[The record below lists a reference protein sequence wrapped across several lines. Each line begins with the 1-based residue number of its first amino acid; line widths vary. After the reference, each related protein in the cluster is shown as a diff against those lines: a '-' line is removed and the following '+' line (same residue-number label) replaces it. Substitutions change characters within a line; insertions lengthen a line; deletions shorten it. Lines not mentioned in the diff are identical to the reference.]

1 MTKNQTFKILIDIS
15 MTALFII
22 LLKAFDTGLEF
33 HEIAGLGI
41 LLLIA
46 VHNIMNISWIKN
58 VAKNI
63 FSNKIKQKTK
73 LMFGLNLL
81 LTLFILTIVITGIL
95 ISKVLF
101 TFISVGA
108 QDQLIFIHKTAS
120 YICLGLIGAHVL
132 VHAKYLAAIFKKLFL
147 NIKSRSVLVPLS
159 GFALTVLAV
168 TVTARQLYLG
178 TVEIPMKDITV
189 NPDSEYSYSAVSEET
204 TSIPQTEITEAAKIL
219 ETTEVPQS
227 TEAPKITVAPE
238 NTTVYNYVSESTS
251 DTTTSKITESTETKA
266 VSETTIQS
274 AQTSSEP
281 EISLEDYLGKL
292 FCTACPK
299 HCPLSNPRCGR
310 GEVQA
315 EQATAEYSSIYGQG

>member
-1 MTKNQTFKILIDIS
+1 MTKKQTFKILIDIS

-41 LLLIA
+41 FVMIA
-46 VHNIMNISWIKN
+46 VHNIMNVSWIKN

-63 FSNKIKQKTK
+63 FSDKIKLKTK

-108 QDQLIFIHKTAS
+108 QEQLIFIHKMSS
-120 YICLGLIGAHVL
+120 YICLGIIGAHIL
-132 VHAKYLAAIFKKLFL
+132 VHAKYLAAMFKKLFL
-147 NIKSRSVLVPLS
+147 NIKSRNVLVPLS
-159 GFALTVLAV
+159 GFALTVLVVA
-168 TVTARQLYLG
+168 VTARQLYLG
-178 TVEIPMKDITV
+178 TVEIPSESMTSKL
-189 NPDSEYSYSAVSEET
+189 DSEYSYSAVSEET
-204 TSIPQTEITEAAKIL
+204 TSILQTEVT
-219 ETTEVPQS
+219 ETTTAPQITSVPE
-227 TEAPKITVAPE
+227 T
-238 NTTVYNYVSESTS
+238 TTVYNQVSEVTS
-251 DTTTSKITESTETKA
+251 DTVPSKITESTQTK
-266 VSETTIQS
+266 VTSETTLQTT
-274 AQTSSEP
+274 QTSSEP
-281 EISLEDYLGKL
+281 KISLEDYLGKL

-310 GEVQA
+310 GEAQA
-315 EQATAEYSSIYGQG
+315 EKATAEYSSIYGQG

>member
-1 MTKNQTFKILIDIS
+1 MTKNQTFKIIIDIS

-33 HEIAGLGI
+33 HEMAGLGI
-41 LLLIA
+41 FALIII
-46 VHNIMNISWIKN
+46 HNVMNISWIKN

-63 FSNKIKQKTK
+63 FSDKIKLKTK
-73 LMFGLNLL
+73 LMFGLNML

-108 QDQLIFIHKTAS
+108 QEQLIFIHKISS
-120 YICLGLIGAHVL
+120 YICLGIIGAHIL
-132 VHAKYLAAIFKKLFL
+132 VHAKYLAAMFKKLFL

-159 GFALTVLAV
+159 GFALTVLVV

-178 TVEIPMKDITV
+178 TVEISADNITA

-204 TSIPQTEITEAAKIL
+204 TSIPQTEIAEIT
-219 ETTEVPQS
+219 ETTIVSQI
-227 TEAPKITVAPE
+227 TEAPKTTAAPE
-238 NTTVYNYVSESTS
+238 NTTVYNYVSEGAS
-251 DTTTSKITESTETKA
+251 DTLPSKITESTQTKA

-274 AQTSSEP
+274 TQTSAEP

>member
-1 MTKNQTFKILIDIS
+1 MTKNQTLKIIIDIS

-41 LLLIA
+41 FALILI
-46 VHNIMNISWIKN
+46 HNLMNISWIKN

-63 FSNKIKQKTK
+63 FSDKIKLKTK

-101 TFISVGA
+101 TFINVGA
-108 QDQLIFIHKTAS
+108 QEQLIFIHKMSS
-120 YICLGLIGAHVL
+120 YICLGIIGAHIL
-132 VHAKYLAAIFKKLFL
+132 VHAKYLAAMFKKLFI
-147 NIKSRSVLVPLS
+147 NIKIKNVFVPLS
-159 GFALTVLAV
+159 GFALTVFVVA
-168 TVTARQLYLG
+168 VTARQLYLG
-178 TVEIPMKDITV
+178 AVEIPSESMTSKL
-189 NPDSEYSYSAVSEET
+189 DSQYSYSAVSEET
-204 TSIPQTEITEAAKIL
+204 ASIPQTEIAETPETTALPQVTEAL
-219 ETTEVPQS
+219 
-227 TEAPKITVAPE
+227 KITAAPE

-251 DTTTSKITESTETKA
+251 DTVPSKITESTQTKA
-266 VSETTIQS
+266 ASETTIQTT
-274 AQTSSEP
+274 QTSADP

-310 GEVQA
+310 GEAQA

>member
-15 MTALFII
+15 MTSLFII

-41 LLLIA
+41 FVLIA

-63 FSNKIKQKTK
+63 FSDKIKLKTK
-73 LMFGLNLL
+73 LMFGLNML

-108 QDQLIFIHKTAS
+108 QEQLIFIHKISS
-120 YICLGLIGAHVL
+120 YICLGIIGAHIL
-132 VHAKYLAAIFKKLFL
+132 VHAKYLVAMFKKLLL

-159 GFALTVLAV
+159 GFALTVLVV

-178 TVEIPMKDITV
+178 TVEISADNITA

-204 TSIPQTEITEAAKIL
+204 TSIPQVKFI
-219 ETTEVPQS
+219 ETTEIPETTIVPQI
-227 TEAPKITVAPE
+227 TEAPKITAAPE
-238 NTTVYNYVSESTS
+238 NTTVYNCVSESTS
-251 DTTTSKITESTETKA
+251 DTVPSKITESTQIKA
-266 VSETTIQS
+266 VSETTIQTT
-274 AQTSSEP
+274 QTSAEP

>member
-1 MTKNQTFKILIDIS
+1 MTKNQTFKIIIDIS

-33 HEIAGLGI
+33 HEMAGLGI
-41 LLLIA
+41 FALIII
-46 VHNIMNISWIKN
+46 HNVMNISWIKN

-63 FSNKIKQKTK
+63 FSDKIKLKTK
-73 LMFGLNLL
+73 LMFGLNML

-101 TFISVGA
+101 IFISVGA
-108 QDQLIFIHKTAS
+108 QEQLIFIHKISS
-120 YICLGLIGAHVL
+120 YICLGIIGAHIL
-132 VHAKYLAAIFKKLFL
+132 VHAKYLAAMFKKLFL

-159 GFALTVLAV
+159 GFALTVLVV

-178 TVEIPMKDITV
+178 TVEISADNITA
-189 NPDSEYSYSAVSEET
+189 NLDSEYSYSAVSEET
-204 TSIPQTEITEAAKIL
+204 TSIPQTEIAEIT
-219 ETTEVPQS
+219 ETTIVPQI
-227 TEAPKITVAPE
+227 TDAPKITAAPE
-238 NTTVYNYVSESTS
+238 NTTVYNHASESTS
-251 DTTTSKITESTETKA
+251 DTVPSKITESTQTKA

-274 AQTSSEP
+274 TQTSAEP